1 MITYADIKSIYRLEK
16 NSTSLQKIGPG
27 FYLEV
32 NVLLKS
38 EEGHREAFVRLIEDI
53 YNLREQRIVL
63 GAIRA
68 QRADVGAP
76 ENMTPREKEMYEEV
90 ACVLRKHRRGLVKGG
105 KPGGGEVEEE
115 ENVEEEKEETVGE
128 ETAKGRIK
136 IRLVQPL
143 PAIICT
149 DLRHYGPF
157 KKGDVVEIPQENAKI
172 LIRHGMAEE
181 V

>member
-1 MITYADIKSIYRLEK
+1 MITYADIKRIYRLEK
-16 NSTSLQKIGPG
+16 NSASLQKIDPG
-27 FYLEV
+27 FYSEV
-32 NVLLKS
+32 NDLLKS

-90 ACVLRKHRRGLVKGG
+90 ACVLRKHRRGLVKVE
-105 KPGGGEVEEE
+105 KPGEGEK
-115 ENVEEEKEETVGE
+115 ENVEGEKEEIVGE
-128 ETAKGRIK
+128 ETANGRIK